1 MKNIQPS
8 MEKSKRKEKEFNFR
22 RSEILCEAERV
33 FAAKGFYS
41 TTVAD
46 VAQASGYA
54 VGTLYQF
61 FQSKE
66 ELYLTMV
73 AEKMDLMYGSIRSAT
88 LEKSETVDKLSVLIF
103 SYFQFVENNLDFCNL
118 FFRGDASTLPD
129 GSTSLRNRM
138 FEEYVKQTG
147 YIESILAE
155 GMDRAVLQLSDS
167 HTLSFILTGM
177 IRGVIFEWMM
187 TARDKPL
194 KDKVSLVLDAFLRGI
209 LKRDDV

>member
-1 MKNIQPS
+1 MNIQS
-8 MEKSKRKEKEFNFR
+8 SIEKSKRKEKEFNFR
-22 RSEILCEAERV
+22 RSEILYEAEKV

-46 VAQASGYA
+46 IAQASGYA

-73 AEKMDLMYGSIRSAT
+73 AEKMDLMYSSIRSAT
-88 LEKSETVDKLSVLIF
+88 LEKTETVDKLSVLIF

-129 GSTSLRNRM
+129 SSTSLRNRM
-138 FEEYVKQTG
+138 FEEYVRQAG

-155 GMDRAVLQLSDS
+155 GMDQAVLRPQDP
-167 HTLSFILTGM
+167 HTLSFVLTGM
-177 IRGVIFEWMM
+177 IRGVIFGWMM